1 MDLRVGLESSVN
13 VIVPMVTDDNGYSV
27 QLDIRLDKPE
37 LQTSINFAN
46 LLTAERCTVK
56 CPFMTIRRTVTILIL
71 LFINHR

>member
-46 LLTAERCTVK
+46 LLTAESCTVQ
-56 CPFMTIRRTVTILIL
+56 CPFMVTRHPSLV
-71 LFINHR
+71 RSRS